1 METAIMVV
9 TGIFLLVLGYLS
21 GVRGKTSLI

>member
-9 TGIFLLVLGYLS
+9 TGIFMLVLGYLIN
-21 GVRGKTSLI
+21 VRGKTSLI